1 MVSLLQTFTC
11 LTDSSTSNIT
21 SARKPMFLLHS
32 TLMIPNISIRP
43 NLDELQDALI
53 AAGKNMT
60 GVSKGVAQW
69 TSGKE
74 NV

>member
-1 MVSLLQTFTC
+1 
-11 LTDSSTSNIT
+11 
-21 SARKPMFLLHS
+21 
-32 TLMIPNISIRP
+32 MIPNISIRP
-43 NLDELQDALI
+43 NLDELQEALI

-74 NV
+74 NVGPFIYRYAF

>member
-1 MVSLLQTFTC
+1 
-11 LTDSSTSNIT
+11 
-21 SARKPMFLLHS
+21 MFLLHS

-43 NLDELQDALI
+43 NLDELQEALI

-69 TSGKE
+69 TGKE
-74 NV
+74 SVGQFINRNSYSL